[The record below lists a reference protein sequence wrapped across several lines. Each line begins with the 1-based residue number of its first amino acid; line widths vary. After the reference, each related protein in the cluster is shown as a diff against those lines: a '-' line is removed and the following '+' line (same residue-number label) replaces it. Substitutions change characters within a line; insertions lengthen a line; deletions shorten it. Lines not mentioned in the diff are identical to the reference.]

1 MIDVH
6 PNRLPKIRLKHMIH
20 ESLESGR
27 CICETK
33 RHYPVG
39 KTSPRRNEGCLLLVL
54 LCNVDLEI
62 VGVAVTYR
70 VPLMAY
76 YSIQNLI
83 LKRKRKVLLLR
94 CSIQGFVIYANLPL
108 AILLRGHHHWGYPF

>member
-1 MIDVH
+1 
-6 PNRLPKIRLKHMIH
+6 MIH

-54 LCNVDLEI
+54 LCNADLEI
-62 VGVAVTYR
+62 VGVAVTYC
-70 VPLMAY
+70 VPLMACY
-76 YSIQNLI
+76 FIQDFI
-83 LKRKRKVLLLR
+83 LKRKRKVVPLC
-94 CSIQGFVIYANLPL
+94 CSIQGFVIYADLPL
-108 AILLRGHHHWGYPF
+108 AILLGGHHHQGYPFQLFYWVDETSPC

>member
-1 MIDVH
+1 
-6 PNRLPKIRLKHMIH
+6 MIH

-39 KTSPRRNEGCLLLVL
+39 KTSPRRNEGCLLLIL
-54 LCNVDLEI
+54 LCNADLEI
-62 VGVAVTYR
+62 AKVAITYY

-76 YSIQNLI
+76 YFIQDLI
-83 LKRKRKVLLLR
+83 LKRKSKVVPLH
-94 CSIQGFVIYANLPL
+94 CSIQGFVIYADPPL
-108 AILLRGHHHWGYPF
+108 AVLIRGHHHWGYPF